1 MQTITREQLIQ
12 RASELLA
19 DGTVSCVLGWGA
31 GEFGYDVTPTIFR
44 TAEDLQN
51 GFVFNDFCGA
61 NFAKYLVSKTQK
73 VEGKI
78 LVFLKP
84 CDTYSFNQLLTEH
97 RFDREKVYAVGI
109 PCEGMAAIAKV
120 KALVGEGIVSVET
133 DGDAISVTTL
143 YEDAP
148 IRVKTVDVLAERC
161 INCKSRK
168 HVAYDELMG
177 DEGEVISSA
186 RFDEVARIE
195 AMTPDE
201 RFAFWQ
207 GELSKC
213 IRCNACRDACPA
225 CTCEKCVFDN
235 PGSGVENKSPANSF
249 EEKMFHIIR
258 AFHVAGRCTDCGECS
273 RVCPQNIPLHLLNRK
288 FIKDIN
294 EFYGEYQAG
303 EEVGMR
309 APLVDYTTEDLEPGE
324 VFDRRGDHA

>member
-1 MQTITREQLIQ
+1 MEK
-12 RASELLA
+12 RALELLA
-19 DGTVSCVLGWGA
+19 DGTVNRVLGWTA
-31 GEFGYDVTPTIFR
+31 GEFVYDVTPAVFE
-44 TAEDLQN
+44 TAEELQN
-51 GFVFNDFCGA
+51 GFLYNDFCAA
-61 NFAKYLVSKTQK
+61 NLSKYLVKESRK
-73 VEGKI
+73 EGKI

-84 CDTYSFNQLLTEH
+84 CDTYSFNQLVAEH
-97 RFDREKVYAVGI
+97 RIIRENVYVIGIECYGKADVEKLRAMGLSGITGIRKVDGEYVVETVYGT
-109 PCEGMAAIAKV
+109 ETV
-120 KALVGEGIVSVET
+120 KAA
-133 DGDAISVTTL
+133 DAT
-143 YEDAP
+143 
-148 IRVKTVDVLAERC
+148 AERC
-161 INCKSRK
+161 LSCKSKR

-303 EEVGMR
+303 AEVGSR

-324 VFDRRGDHA
+324 VFDRL